1 LIFIS
6 NLISNNSYYIEM
18 FFKLLL
24 AAIIGGLIGFQREN
38 SNRPAG
44 LRTHIL
50 VCVGSALVMITSEYI
65 FNTYRGLTNMDPARL
80 GAQVISGIG
89 FLGAGTILRDGS
101 TIKGLTTAAGLW
113 TVSCIGIAIGSGFYF
128 GGVAA
133 AILVYFTLL
142 ISKDWEVPF
151 EAKGNSKRIRIYA
164 ENRPGIIGDIEAKFA
179 ENEVIIRSIKIVPSK
194 NNDNLRI
201 FLFVKYPG
209 STAKGNVISS
219 LCNTK
224 GVVKAD

>member
-1 LIFIS
+1 
-6 NLISNNSYYIEM
+6 M

-24 AAIIGGLIGFQREN
+24 ASIIGGLIGFQREN

-65 FNTYRGLTNMDPARL
+65 FNTYRGISNIDPARL

-128 GGVAA
+128 GGIAA
-133 AILVYFTLL
+133 AIIVYLTLL

-151 EAKGNSKRIRIYA
+151 ENSGNSKRIRIYA
-164 ENRPGIIGDIEAKFA
+164 ENRPGIIGDIESKFA
-179 ENEVIIRSIKIVPSK
+179 ENGVIIRSIKIVPSK
-194 NNDNLRI
+194 NNTNLRI

-209 STAKGNVISS
+209 STAKENVINS
-219 LCNTK
+219 LCSTK

>member
-1 LIFIS
+1 MEIVSQLFTDYY
-6 NLISNNSYYIEM
+6 YYIDM
-18 FFKLLL
+18 FFKLFLS
-24 AAIIGGLIGFQREN
+24 AIVGGLIGLQRES

-65 FNTYRGLTNMDPARL
+65 FYSYKGLTNFDPARL

-113 TVSCIGIAIGSGFYF
+113 TVSCIGIAIGAGFYF
-128 GGVAA
+128 GGIAA

-142 ISKDWEVPF
+142 ISKDWEVTF
-151 EAKGNSKRIRIYA
+151 ENKNNGRKFKIVA
-164 ENRPGIIGDIEAKFA
+164 ENKPDLIGIIESEFA
-179 ENEVIIRSIKIVPSK
+179 DQGIAMRSVKIIRKPNSNTVT
-194 NNDNLRI
+194 L
-201 FLFVKYPG
+201 LAYVKY
-209 STAKGNVISS
+209 STPTARENLLHSLSNIKGIIKV
-219 LCNTK
+219 
-224 GVVKAD
+224 D